1 MWISKAKYKAKMRRL
16 EKLEDEQA
24 ITFGVQ
30 HYALHYDKFL
40 PMAEGYHVTGKSE
53 SVNELVCA
61 IANHLGFKYE
71 SPGKGGIIP
80 PAHAPL
86 PEVKPRK

>member
-1 MWISKAKYKAKMRRL
+1 MA
-16 EKLEDEQA
+16 D
-24 ITFGVQ
+24 G
-30 HYALHYDKFL
+30 FL
-40 PMAEGYHVTGKSE
+40 VTGKSVC
-53 SVNELVCA
+53 VNELVCA